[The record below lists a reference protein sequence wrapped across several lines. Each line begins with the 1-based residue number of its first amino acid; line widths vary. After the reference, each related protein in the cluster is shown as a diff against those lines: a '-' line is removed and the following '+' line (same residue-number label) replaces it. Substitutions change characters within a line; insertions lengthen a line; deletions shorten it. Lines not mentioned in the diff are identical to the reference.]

1 MLIRPTFFRP
11 ALLAAAAL
19 TLLTTQPAATT
30 AFAATADADLI
41 RADHVAA
48 PDTPQAAAAVL
59 TARRYATFW
68 HTGDA
73 RYATAAL
80 SPQFIDRTLPAG
92 RVQGPQGPLDA
103 SKAFRTAVPDMRVQ
117 IEDMVVAGD
126 RVSVHL
132 HFRGHFTGEFGR
144 THGQNQPIDFQAF
157 DLYRIADGK
166 IAENWH
172 LEDNQ
177 TLLRQMGLQP

>member
-1 MLIRPTFFRP
+1 MLIRPTVIP
-11 ALLAAAAL
+11 AALLATAAL
-19 TLLTTQPAATT
+19 ALLTALPT
-30 AFAATADADLI
+30 FAATADADLI
-41 RADHVAA
+41 RADHLAA
-48 PDTPQAAAAVL
+48 PDTPQAAAAGL
-59 TARRYATFW
+59 AARLYSTFW

-80 SPQFIDRTLPAG
+80 SPQFVDRTLPAG
-92 RVQGPQGPLDA
+92 RPQGTQGPVDA
-103 SKAFRTAVPDMRVQ
+103 SKAFRAAVPDMRVEV
-117 IEDMVVAGD
+117 EDMVVAGD

-132 HFRGHFTGEFGR
+132 RFRGHFTGQLGA

-157 DLYRIADGK
+157 DLYRIADGR

>member
-1 MLIRPTFFRP
+1 MPIRPTAIRP
-11 ALLAAAAL
+11 VLLATAVLALLSAL
-19 TLLTTQPAATT
+19 P
-30 AFAATADADLI
+30 AFAATADTDLI

-59 TARRYATFW
+59 AARRYATFW

-80 SPQFIDRTLPAG
+80 SPQFVDRTLPAG
-92 RVQGPQGPLDA
+92 RAQGPQGPLDA
-103 SKAFRTAVPDMRVQ
+103 SRAFRAAVPDMRVEV
-117 IEDMVVAGD
+117 EDMVVAGD

-132 HFRGHFTGEFGR
+132 RFRGHFTGEFGR

>member
-1 MLIRPTFFRP
+1 MLIRP
-11 ALLAAAAL
+11 ALLAAAVL
-19 TLLTTQPAATT
+19 TLPIALVIAPAAVASTS
-30 AFAATADADLI
+30 DADII
-41 RADHVAA
+41 RPDHVAA
-48 PDTPQAAAAVL
+48 ADTPQAAAAVL

-73 RYATAAL
+73 RYATEAL
-80 SPQFIDRTLPAG
+80 SPSFVDRTLPAG
-92 RVQGPQGPLDA
+92 RVQGTQGPLDA
-103 SKAFRTAVPDMRVQ
+103 SKAFRTAVPDMRVA

-132 HFRGHFTGEFGR
+132 RFRGHFTGEFGR

-166 IAENWH
+166 IADNWH
-172 LEDNQ
+172 LKDN
-177 TLLRQMGLQP
+177 RRC

>member
-1 MLIRPTFFRP
+1 MLIRP
-11 ALLAAAAL
+11 ALLAAAVL
-19 TLLTTQPAATT
+19 TLPAAL
-30 AFAATADADLI
+30 AMAPAAAASTSDADLI

-59 TARRYATFW
+59 AARRYATFW

-73 RYATAAL
+73 RYATQAL
-80 SPQFIDRTLPAG
+80 SPAFVDRTLPAG
-92 RVQGPQGPLDA
+92 RVQGTQGPLDA
-103 SKAFRTAVPDMRVQ
+103 SKAFRAAVPDMRVA

-132 HFRGHFTGEFGR
+132 RFRGHFTGEFGR

>member
-1 MLIRPTFFRP
+1 MLTRP
-11 ALLAAAAL
+11 ALLAAIAL
-19 TLLTTQPAATT
+19 TLPTAVTATPATL
-30 AFAATADADLI
+30 AAQADADLI

-48 PDTPQAAAAVL
+48 PDTPQAAVAVL
-59 TARRYATFW
+59 AARRYATFW

-80 SPQFIDRTLPAG
+80 SSEFVDRTLPAG
-92 RVQGPQGPLDA
+92 RAQGPQGPLDA

-117 IEDMVVAGD
+117 VEDMVVAGD

-132 HFRGHFTGEFGR
+132 RFRGHFTGEFGR

>member
-1 MLIRPTFFRP
+1 MFIRP
-11 ALLAAAAL
+11 ALLAAAVL
-19 TLLTTQPAATT
+19 TLPMALAIAPAA
-30 AFAATADADLI
+30 AAAASDADLI
-41 RADHVAA
+41 RPDHVAA
-48 PDTPQAAAAVL
+48 ADTPQAAAAVL
-59 TARRYATFW
+59 AARRYATFW

-73 RYATAAL
+73 RYATEAL
-80 SPQFIDRTLPAG
+80 SPAFVDRTLPAG
-92 RVQGPQGPLDA
+92 RVQGTQGPLDA
-103 SKAFRTAVPDMRVQ
+103 SKAFRTAVPDMRVE

-132 HFRGHFTGEFGR
+132 RFRGHFTGEFGR
-144 THGQNQPIDFQAF
+144 AHGQNQPIDFQAF

>member
-1 MLIRPTFFRP
+1 MSIRTTAVRP
-11 ALLAAAAL
+11 ALLAAVAL
-19 TLLTTQPAATT
+19 TLLAALP
-30 AFAATADADLI
+30 AFAASADADLI

-59 TARRYATFW
+59 AARRYATFW

-73 RYATAAL
+73 RYASAAL
-80 SPQFIDRTLPAG
+80 SPAFADRTLPAG
-92 RVQGPQGPLDA
+92 RAQGTQGPLDA
-103 SKAFRTAVPDMRVQ
+103 SKAFRAAVPDMRVQ

-126 RVSVHL
+126 RVAVHL
-132 HFRGHFTGEFGR
+132 RFRGHFTGQFGA

-157 DLYRIADGK
+157 DLYRVADGK

-177 TLLRQMGLQP
+177 TLLRQMGMLP